1 MHRYICWIALL
12 ALLAACGSDA
22 TTPAVSGD
30 LGQLP
35 ADQVIYGLRHV
46 MTKDGVRTAVLEAD
60 TAYLYEEGRRFD
72 LMGVQLQFFEEN
84 GAESGNLVSDAGE
97 YNLSTGLFIART
109 NVVLVT
115 SPAAGGRRL
124 ETEVLHYDVRND
136 QLWSDTAFV
145 LVEAGRTTQ
154 GTRFRSDARF
164 ERWDVTGARTQDG
177 GRPGSPGI
185 SF

>member
-1 MHRYICWIALL
+1 MFRYITCIALVG
-12 ALLAACGSDA
+12 LLAGCGSDA
-22 TTPAVSGD
+22 TTPAAAGD
-30 LGQLP
+30 LAQLP

-84 GAESGNLVSDAGE
+84 GAESGNLVSETGE
-97 YNLSTGLFIART
+97 YNLSNGMFIARS
-109 NVVLVT
+109 NVVLIT

-124 ETEVLHYDVRND
+124 ETEELHYDVRND
-136 QLWSDTAFV
+136 QLWSDTAFT
-145 LVEAGRTTQ
+145 LVEQGRTTR

-164 ERWDVTGARTQDG
+164 QRWDVTGARTEG
-177 GRPGSPGI
+177 GPQGI